1 MLLKD
6 SDVDRR
12 IGSCK
17 RSVRS
22 ELMQERR
29 VEAGSKRVLEPEL
42 WIVGERDDCT
52 TGVDVAVDAAVVGR
66 VPLGQR
72 PVQSLRHV
80 VRHSAQRRVTHE
92 QYLPHTHTHT
102 PV

>member
-1 MLLKD
+1 
-6 SDVDRR
+6 
-12 IGSCK
+12 
-17 RSVRS
+17 
-22 ELMQERR
+22 MQERR
-29 VEAGSKRVLEPEL
+29 VEAGSERVLEPEL
-42 WIVGERDDCT
+42 RIVGERDDCT
-52 TGVDVAVDAAVVGR
+52 TGVDVAVDAAIVGR